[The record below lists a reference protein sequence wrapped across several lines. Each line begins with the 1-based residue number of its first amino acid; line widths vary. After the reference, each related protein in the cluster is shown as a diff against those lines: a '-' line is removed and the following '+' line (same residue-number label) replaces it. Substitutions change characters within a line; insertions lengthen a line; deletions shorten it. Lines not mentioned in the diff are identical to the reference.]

1 MTTPPPKRNS
11 RQTWRAPSKQLP
23 AQINVSRIFAEPQ
36 RSTPSTSATSVLES
50 KLPPLSELPETT
62 EETRRPKRE
71 RDPSP
76 MNQTVTA
83 GDGASCQGG
92 SPAAEPPL
100 ERQYS
105 NKRVKRSADVPEST
119 GNTESTI
126 RRTRSLMSGGW
137 FSQRSRE
144 RPSKPKSV
152 SEQVESAMVSS
163 QSTTSLQR
171 QPPEVSQ
178 PTPAATPA
186 TQTPSSTTPVTSGS
200 QVEPVG
206 VPLKVATKSNSA
218 LSSSPAHGRWL
229 GSLRRVPSQP
239 AKLQE
244 PQPSTMSAVAQEPTH
259 MDLDPPA
266 TLPARVPS
274 SNPPTRTGWFSK
286 SSSSSPAPIQQPLP
300 DRSIPPSPIPS
311 LRVIEP
317 APTPSSAETA
327 PATVTVNTAA
337 ARHMLNIPFLG
348 RPKMKA
354 QELVVAEGLGTP
366 LLLILVCYTNTKFN
380 TSSHHNTS
388 STVSQRWSANP
399 ALTSESAVRDSER
412 ACSFVRPSRMV
423 GVHRSWIWCRTE
435 SDRGR

>member
-36 RSTPSTSATSVLES
+36 QSTPSTSATSVLES
-50 KLPPLSELPETT
+50 KLQPLSELLETT
-62 EETRRPKRE
+62 EETRQQKRE

-119 GNTESTI
+119 ESTDSTI
-126 RRTRSLMSGGW
+126 RRKRSVMSGGW

-144 RPSKPKSV
+144 RPSKPKPL
-152 SEQVESAMVSS
+152 SEQVENDRLSS
-163 QSTTSLQR
+163 HSTTSVQLR
-171 QPPEVSQ
+171 PPEVSQ
-178 PTPAATPA
+178 PTPVTTPA
-186 TQTPSSTTPVTSGS
+186 PQTPSLRHPTSITSVTSGS
-200 QVEPVG
+200 QVEPVA
-206 VPLKVATKSNSA
+206 VPLKVATKSNST
-218 LSSSPAHGRWL
+218 LSSSPAHGGWL

-244 PQPSTMSAVAQEPTH
+244 TQPYTMSAVVQEPTH
-259 MDLDPPA
+259 MDLDPPTA
-266 TLPARVPS
+266 LPVRVPS
-274 SNPPTRTGWFSK
+274 SIPPTRTGWFSK
-286 SSSSSPAPIQQPLP
+286 SFTPSPAPIQQPLP
-300 DRSIPPSPIPS
+300 GRSIPPSPTPS

-317 APTPSSAETA
+317 PTPSSAEPA

-337 ARHMLNIPFLG
+337 MRHMLNIPLLG

-366 LLLILVCYTNTKFN
+366 LLPYL
-380 TSSHHNTS
+380 S
-388 STVSQRWSANP
+388 
-399 ALTSESAVRDSER
+399 
-412 ACSFVRPSRMV
+412 
-423 GVHRSWIWCRTE
+423 VH
-435 SDRGR
+435 